1 MLASAARIYVNRF
14 GGAPGR
20 SGVLF
25 TNNDGAY
32 RTALDLAD
40 SGVRIAAIVDLR
52 QNPQGALP
60 AAARAQGIAILA
72 GHGIVP
78 TKGKH
83 RVTGLRVAPLGAA
96 APISRP
102 ARDIP
107 CDLVCLS
114 GGWNPTVHLF
124 SPPIDQLPFD

>member
-40 SGVRIAAIVDLR
+40 SGMRIAAIVDLR

-60 AAARAQGIAILA
+60 AAARAKGIEILA
-72 GHGIVP
+72 GHGIVA

-83 RVTGLRVAPLGAA
+83 RVTGVSLAPLVAADTLSGAA
-96 APISRP
+96 RAIRSEER
-102 ARDIP
+102 RVGTE
-107 CDLVCLS
+107 CVS
-114 GGWNPTVHLF
+114 TWRVRW
-124 SPPIDQLPFD
+124 SPEH